1 MLILRGMAAGDGP
14 RFLLCCRGRLRT
26 GRAGQMGPATL
37 RGDGGA
43 AAAACVLAR
52 EVPGECR
59 VKLRVLFFRRS
70 SPSRSLQPVS
80 KSPRHR
86 LTTCT
91 HPDRAAGSAVQGR
104 QRRGACPHRRAGAA
118 GGVRCRGFLDGAL
131 PSPCQAAV
139 QRRGREVSEWFG
151 ETHSF
156 AEIRRQAPLSNG
168 FRVILRLSRR
178 GLKYAPSPT

>member
-1 MLILRGMAAGDGP
+1 MAAGDGP

-43 AAAACVLAR
+43 AAAACVVAR

-118 GGVRCRGFLDGAL
+118 SGVRCRGFLDGAR
-131 PSPCQAAV
+131 PSLVRLLSSGGVEKFLNGLGRLIRLRKFAAKH
-139 QRRGREVSEWFG
+139 R
-151 ETHSF
+151 
-156 AEIRRQAPLSNG
+156 
-168 FRVILRLSRR
+168 
-178 GLKYAPSPT
+178 SPMASA